1 VPSLGIAAAGVWGVA
16 LWFALRIESNAWG
29 KQFGGWLRSS
39 IRKAVERPVSGL
51 RRRKLEVGIPAALR
65 SLADAVDSGEV
76 LVSAAVRVGSPGSEV
91 GRHLA
96 SFARDCMRGSSVPN
110 ALNRLTGRHNG
121 DLWIPMAF
129 AVEMHLRCGGDL
141 SLSLRSVAS
150 ASESGHRS
158 RAEAR
163 AATAQARFTGNL
175 VCALPLLGLLGGAL
189 LMPHMV
195 GQMTGSPLSLGLLVV
210 AAVIQG
216 LSLLAIRRLAGV
228 AAR

>member
-1 VPSLGIAAAGVWGVA
+1 MPSLGLSAAGVWGVA
-16 LWFALRIESNAWG
+16 LWFALRIESNVWG
-29 KQFGGWLRSS
+29 KRLGDWCRSG
-39 IRKAVERPVSGL
+39 IRKTAERPVRGL

-65 SLADAVDSGEV
+65 SLSDAVDSGEV
-76 LVSAAVRVGSPGSEV
+76 LVSAAVRVGSPSSQV
-91 GRHLA
+91 GRDLA
-96 SFARDCMRGSSVPN
+96 SFARDCMRGSSVSN
-110 ALNRLTGRHNG
+110 ALNRLTGGVNG

-129 AVEMHLRCGGDL
+129 AVEMHLRCGGNL

-195 GQMTGSPLSLGLLVV
+195 GQMMGSPLSLGLLVV
-210 AAVIQG
+210 AALLQG